1 MNSGNLEFLIKY
13 INVISFNRGDTMM
26 GLFDKIINRN
36 KRNKDNF
43 SDSIDLVLNY
53 GFFYRELKGS

>member
-1 MNSGNLEFLIKY
+1 
-13 INVISFNRGDTMM
+13 MM